1 MKLTEK
7 FYKFIERMNYHH
19 LLHSLIARGID
30 ISVVFDIGAHKGRWT
45 SEHKKIFKKSDFYLF
60 EANEEHLKKLN
71 SRGGNVFIGVLS
83 SNGLPAKFYKKI
95 GTGDS
100 LYRENTIHYSEE
112 NYELVNTK
120 TLNQVMLDKKLPQ
133 PDFIK
138 LDVQGAEL
146 DILAGASNILG
157 GCKLILAECPISP
170 YNIGSPEIND
180 YLNYFK
186 KIGFTPLRITEQH
199 CGGGALLQVDILF
212 LRNVFLS
219 KLD

>member
-1 MKLTEK
+1 MTLIDK

-19 LLHSLIARGID
+19 LLHSLIAKGID
-30 ISVVFDIGAHKGRWT
+30 ISVIFDIGAHKGRWT
-45 SEHKKIFKKSDFYLF
+45 KEHKKIFKKSDFYLF

-71 SRGGNVFIGVLS
+71 TRGGTVCIGVLS

-100 LYRENTIHYSEE
+100 LYKENTTHYTDE
-112 NYELVNTK
+112 NYELVNTI
-120 TLNQVMLDKKLPQ
+120 TLNQVMIDRKLPQ
-133 PDFIK
+133 PDFLK

-146 DILAGASNILG
+146 DVLAGASDVID

-170 YNIGSPEIND
+170 YNIGSPDIND

-199 CGGGALLQVDILF
+199 NDAGALLQVDILF
-212 LRNVFLS
+212 LRNIFLS
-219 KLD
+219 KFN

>member
-1 MKLTEK
+1 MNK
-7 FYKFIERMNYHH
+7 FYKFIERMNYQSI
-19 LLHSLIARGID
+19 LRKLIADGID

-45 SEHKKIFKKSDFYLF
+45 KEHKNIIKNASFYLF
-60 EANEEHLKKLN
+60 EANQEHFDKLN
-71 SRGGNVFIGVLS
+71 SRGESVFIGVLS
-83 SNGLPAKFYKKI
+83 SNGLPAKFYKKV

-100 LYRENTIHYSEE
+100 LYKENTGHYSDE
-112 NYELVNTK
+112 NYELVDTK
-120 TLNQVMLDKKLPQ
+120 TLAQVVLENKLPQ

-146 DILAGASNILG
+146 DILEGAGSLID

-170 YNIGSPEIND
+170 YNIGSPEIGD

-199 CGGGALLQVDILF
+199 SGAGALLQVDILF
-212 LRNVFLS
+212 LQSSLLTKIS
-219 KLD
+219 

>member
-1 MKLTEK
+1 MNK
-7 FYKFIERMNYHH
+7 FYKFVERMNYQS
-19 LLHSLIARGID
+19 LLRSLIADGID

-45 SEHKKIFKKSDFYLF
+45 KEHKKIIQGAAFYLF
-60 EANEEHLKKLN
+60 EANKEHLDKLN
-71 SRGGNVFIGVLS
+71 SRGERVFIGVLS
-83 SNGLPAKFYKKI
+83 SNGLPAKFYKKV

-100 LYRENTIHYSEE
+100 LYKENTGHYSDE
-112 NYELVNTK
+112 NYDLVETK
-120 TLNQVMLDKKLPQ
+120 TLGQVVQENKLPQ

-146 DILAGASNILG
+146 DILEGAGNLID

-170 YNIGSPEIND
+170 YNIGSPEIGD

-199 CGGGALLQVDILF
+199 GGAGALLQVDILF
-212 LRNVFLS
+212 LRSSLLTRIS
-219 KLD
+219 